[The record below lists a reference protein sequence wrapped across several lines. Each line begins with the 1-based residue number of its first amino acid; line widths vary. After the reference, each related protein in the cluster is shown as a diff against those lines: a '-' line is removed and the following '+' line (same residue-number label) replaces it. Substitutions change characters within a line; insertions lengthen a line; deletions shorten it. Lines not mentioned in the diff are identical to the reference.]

1 MLGNP
6 SERQFMTTSPDP
18 DAPRTFESALAQLQL
33 IVSQLEDGTLGL
45 EQSLGQFE
53 QGVGLLRNCYQILE
67 QAEQKIE
74 MLTGNDAAG
83 NPVMA
88 PFDGEATFDQDQTR
102 GRGEARGRRGEPGAE
117 AKKPARRRAQSKA
130 PPVETEGPSA
140 ADVAG
145 ESTASDDSETDS
157 AGPRLF

>member
-1 MLGNP
+1 
-6 SERQFMTTSPDP
+6 MTTTPDP
-18 DAPRTFESALAQLQL
+18 DAPQTFESALAQLQL

-53 QGVGLLRNCYQILE
+53 QGVGLLRSCYQILE

-74 MLTGNDAAG
+74 MLIGNDAAG

-88 PFDGEATFDQDQTR
+88 PFDAEATFDQEQTR
-102 GRGEARGRRGEPGAE
+102 GRGEARGRRGEQGAE
-117 AKKPARRRAQSKA
+117 PKKPARRRTPSKTPA
-130 PPVETEGPSA
+130 VGSDGPSA

-145 ESTASDDSETDS
+145 EGTASEDSPTDFT
-157 AGPRLF
+157 GPRLF